1 MESESRHKWIEDVL
15 NSTEGMSRAQP
26 SGKLFASIEQQLN
39 NAREV
44 ARKVPMRTVL
54 AAAASVVVLVV
65 ANVFILSDVQ
75 VEQQRV
81 PQRDE
86 TEAIIKYYGLNDNGI
101 SRAI

>member
-1 MESESRHKWIEDVL
+1 MESENRHKWIEDVL

-26 SGKLFASIEQQLN
+26 SGKLFTSIEQQLN

-54 AAAASVVVLVV
+54 VAAASVVVLVV
-65 ANVFILSDVQ
+65 ANVFMLSDVQ
-75 VEQQRV
+75 VEKQRV